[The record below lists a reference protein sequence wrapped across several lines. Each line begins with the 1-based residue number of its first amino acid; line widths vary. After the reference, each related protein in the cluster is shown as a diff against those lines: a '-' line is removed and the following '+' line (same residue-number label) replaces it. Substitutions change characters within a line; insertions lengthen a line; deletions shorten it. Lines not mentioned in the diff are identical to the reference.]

1 MGAGNYPYSAAS
13 RQAACCR
20 CCSNCKPRKDTIVSG
35 SLPCG
40 ASVEATIPETGHLKV
55 RVTASHTFHRS
66 IYDGVELTITRSGI
80 KPLIE
85 YLERAQ
91 RSL

>member
-1 MGAGNYPYSAAS
+1 MGFGNATAS
-13 RQAACCR
+13 RAERQAACCG

-40 ASVEATIPETGHLKV
+40 AGVEATIPETGHLKV

-66 IYDGVELTITRSGI
+66 IYDGIELTITRSGI

-85 YLERAQ
+85 YLERVQ